1 MAEMRRLEN
10 KVAIVT
16 GGGTGIGAAIAK
28 RFVEEGARV
37 CIVGRRTAPLEE
49 VARSLPAGSVAT
61 CAGDV
66 SSESDIDRMVK
77 TALDFQGAIHI
88 LVNNA
93 ALPSH
98 GSVTDLD
105 PADWRRSLD
114 VNLTGPFLTM
124 HRIIPLMI
132 RAGGGSIINVA
143 SVGGLRCIPGAPA
156 YCSPKAG
163 LIMLTQQVAVD
174 YGRHGIRS
182 NVVCP
187 GLVRTEM
194 TDMNMDYMGQS
205 FNLDREGTYKMAVTD
220 QPLGRAAMPD
230 EIAPLC
236 AYLASSESSF
246 MTGAV
251 LVIDGGIA
259 ILDAGMVAMKG

>member
-1 MAEMRRLEN
+1 MRRLEN

-16 GGGTGIGAAIAK
+16 GGGSGIGAAIAR

-37 CIVGRRTAPLEE
+37 CVVGRRRGPLEE
-49 VARSLPAGSVAT
+49 VAKRLPSGSVAV

-66 SSESDIDRMVK
+66 SSEADVDRMIDA
-77 TALDFQGAIHI
+77 ALGLQGALHI

-98 GSVTDLD
+98 GSVTDLA
-105 PADWRRSLD
+105 PADWRRSLE

-124 HRIIPLMI
+124 RKAIPFMI
-132 RAGGGSIINVA
+132 KAGGGSIINVA
-143 SVGGLRCIPGAPA
+143 SVGGLRCIPGDPS
-156 YCSPKAG
+156 YCASKAG

-174 YGRHGIRS
+174 YGRQGVRS
-182 NVVCP
+182 NVICP

-194 TDMNMDYMGQS
+194 TDGNMDLMGRS
-205 FNLDREGTYKMAVTD
+205 FNLDREGTYKLAVTD
-220 QPLGRAAMPD
+220 QPLGKAALPD

-236 AYLASSESSF
+236 AYLASSDSSF

-251 LVIDGGIA
+251 LVIDGGISVV
-259 ILDAGMVAMKG
+259 DAGMVAMKK